1 MNTKPWILIAA
12 LVAPLAGCME
22 AHAEGAEHWK
32 GEGSVIG
39 IDGHDLGALIGLT
52 TVAQDAAEQGV
63 RAATMLLDLVAG
75 GAVPQVTTFPTRLVV
90 RSSTGVAPRR

>member
-1 MNTKPWILIAA
+1 MAMGVVLAA
-12 LVAPLAGCME
+12 ADLGLAVP
-22 AHAEGAEHWK
+22 ADI
-32 GEGSVIG
+32 SVIG

-90 RSSTGVAPRR
+90 RSSTGPAPGR